1 MYYKYSKNIYLYIY
15 FFMDKLD
22 LNIENYTYDDILNL
36 FQIDYNFTLD
46 DLKQCKKKVVITH
59 PDKSGDKNLFL
70 LFTSAF
76 NILLSC
82 YKFREKKYSSAGYEN
97 ISYLDKT
104 NIDDKKLID
113 KINDLNNKENFNELF
128 NDFFEKNK
136 LNNDWIDSGYGNWIK
151 ENDVCN
157 ENIKNINDMHNYIA
171 NSKNRIISTTNT
183 INEYNNNN
191 NFCDLTNSKPDDYSS
206 DLFSKFK
213 YDDLKKA
220 HQESII
226 PVDLNYINN
235 NNNNITSLENL
246 KLQRKNDNTKPMN
259 EKESSKYFDN
269 ISDKET
275 NLSNKRAYR
284 LYKQQ
289 EESEKINKLWL
300 ANLNLIK
307 N

>member
-1 MYYKYSKNIYLYIY
+1 MYNKYSNNIYLYIY
-15 FFMDKLD
+15 FYMDNLE
-22 LNIENYTYDDILNL
+22 LNIENYNYDDILNL

-46 DLKQCKKKVVITH
+46 DLKTCKKKVVLTH
-59 PDKSGDKNLFL
+59 PDKSGDKNLFI
-70 LFTSAF
+70 LFTNAF

-82 YKFREKKYSSAGYEN
+82 YKFREKKYTSPGYEN
-97 ISYLDKT
+97 TSYLDES
-104 NIDDKKLID
+104 NIADKKIID
-113 KINDLNNKENFNELF
+113 KINALNNKDNFNELF
-128 NDFFEKNK
+128 NNFFEKNK
-136 LNNDWIDSGYGNWIK
+136 LNNDWLDSGYGNWIK
-151 ENDVCN
+151 ENNVCN
-157 ENIKNINDMHNYIA
+157 ENIKNTNDMHNYIE
-171 NSKNRIISTTNT
+171 NSKNRIISTNNN

-191 NFCDLTNSKPDDYSS
+191 NFCDLTNSKPDDYGC

-213 YDDLKKA
+213 YEDLKKA
-220 HQESII
+220 HEESII
-226 PVDLNYINN
+226 PVDLNYINKK
-235 NNNNITSLENL
+235 NITSLDEL
-246 KLQRKNDNTKPMN
+246 KLERKNDQIKPLN

-284 LYKQQ
+284 LYTQQ

>member
-1 MYYKYSKNIYLYIY
+1 
-15 FFMDKLD
+15 MDKLD

-46 DLKQCKKKVVITH
+46 DLKKCKKKVVITH
-59 PDKSGDKNLFL
+59 PDKGGNKSLFL
-70 LFTSAF
+70 LFTNAF

-82 YKFREKKYSSAGYEN
+82 YKFREKKYSSASYEN
-97 ISYLDKT
+97 ISYLDNT
-104 NIDDKKLID
+104 NNNDKKLLD
-113 KINDLNNKENFNELF
+113 KINNFNNKENFNELF

-136 LNNDWIDSGYGNWIK
+136 LNNDWTDYGYGNWIK
-151 ENDVCN
+151 ENSVCN
-157 ENIKNINDMHNYIA
+157 DNINNINDMHNYIA

-226 PVDLNYINN
+226 PVDLNSINH
-235 NNNNITSLENL
+235 NNITSLENL
-246 KLQRKNDNTKPMN
+246 KLQRKNDNIKPMN
-259 EKESSKYFDN
+259 EKESFKYFDN

-275 NLSNKRAYR
+275 SLSNKRAYR

>member
-1 MYYKYSKNIYLYIY
+1 MYYKYSNNIYLYIY

-46 DLKQCKKKVVITH
+46 DLKKCKKKVVITH
-59 PDKSGDKNLFL
+59 PDKGGNKSLFL
-70 LFTSAF
+70 LFTNAF

-82 YKFREKKYSSAGYEN
+82 YKFREKKYSSASYEN
-97 ISYLDKT
+97 ISYLDDT
-104 NIDDKKLID
+104 NYNDKKLID
-113 KINDLNNKENFNELF
+113 KINNFNNKENFNELF

-136 LNNDWIDSGYGNWIK
+136 LNNDWNDYGYGNWIK
-151 ENDVCN
+151 ENNVCN
-157 ENIKNINDMHNYIA
+157 EKINNINDMHYYIE
-171 NSKNRIISTTNT
+171 NNKNRIISTNNN

-191 NFCDLTNSKPDDYSS
+191 NFCDLTNSKPDDYGS

-220 HQESII
+220 HDESII
-226 PVDLNYINN
+226 PVDLNSINTK
-235 NNNNITSLENL
+235 NITSFENL
-246 KLQRKNDNTKPMN
+246 KLQRTNDNIKPMN